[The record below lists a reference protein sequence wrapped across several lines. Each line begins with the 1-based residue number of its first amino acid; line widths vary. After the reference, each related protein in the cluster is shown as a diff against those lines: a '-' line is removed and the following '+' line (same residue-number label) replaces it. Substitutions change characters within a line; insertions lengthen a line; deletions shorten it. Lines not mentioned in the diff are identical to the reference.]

1 MNEKTKQFITYLAK
15 NYIPATVTSL
25 MKLAYLIDLI
35 SVTKKEGQISNFI
48 YRRYNYGPF
57 DKAIYNCI
65 LELVDEK
72 LLLEGIQ
79 YTPQADEYIVYR
91 FNEDDE
97 KSSFNKLSMKEKKT
111 IDGVLESLKGLGAKA
126 LSEITYKTKPIMAI
140 GAKPDNNKG
149 LNKVLDLNKK

>member
-15 NYIPATVTSL
+15 DYIPATVTSL

-57 DKAIYNCI
+57 DKDIYNYI

-72 LLLEGIQ
+72 ILLEGIQ

-111 IDGVLESLKGLGAKA
+111 IDGVLESLKGYGAKA
-126 LSEITYKTKPIMAI
+126 LSEITYKTKPLMAI
-140 GAKPDNNKG
+140 GAKPDNNTG
-149 LNKVLDLNKK
+149 LNKVLDLNEK

>member
-15 NYIPATVTSL
+15 DYIPATVTSL

-57 DKAIYNCI
+57 DKDIYNYI

-72 LLLEGIQ
+72 ILLEGIQ

-111 IDGVLESLKGLGAKA
+111 IDGVLESLKGFGAKA
-126 LSEITYKTKPIMAI
+126 LSEITYKTKPLMAI
-140 GAKPDNNKG
+140 GAKPDNNTG
-149 LNKVLDLNKK
+149 LNKVLDLNEK